1 MTWRM
6 YSECIRRWF
15 WMYSGCIW
23 VYSGAFGCIPVLSLR
38 YEQTTHLNLFIY
50 IANVLKTLA
59 IKGKKDEVERK
70 MKNLAELT
78 LLKF

>member
-1 MTWRM
+1 M

-23 VYSGAFGCIPVLSLR
+23 VYPGVFGCIPALSLR
-38 YEQTTHLNLFIY
+38 YEQTTHLNIFIY
-50 IANVLKTLA
+50 IYIPNVSKTLA
-59 IKGKKDEVERK
+59 MKGQKDEGETK